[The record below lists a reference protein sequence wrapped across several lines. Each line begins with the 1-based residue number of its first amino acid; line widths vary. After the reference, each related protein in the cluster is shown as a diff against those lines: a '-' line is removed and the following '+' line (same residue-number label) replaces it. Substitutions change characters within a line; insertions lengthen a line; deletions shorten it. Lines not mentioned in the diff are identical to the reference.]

1 MDIRRDYIKLIAAAI
16 TVEGIIIFVNFITGF
31 DIKVLV
37 LTLALSPIV
46 FISAL
51 YYFVIIKGRQKGKVN
66 GGRVNNDT
74 K

>member
-1 MDIRRDYIKLIAAAI
+1 MDIRRDYIKLIATVI
-16 TVEGIIIFVNFITGF
+16 SVEGIIIFVNLITGF

-37 LTLALSPIV
+37 LILALSPIV
-46 FISAL
+46 LISAL
-51 YYFVIIKGRQKGKVN
+51 YYLVIIKGPQKGKVN